1 MCNTTYGCCGCDN
14 CVGHNNLS
22 NVPARLD
29 TFRQYQTQL
38 DLPQKPLWGVPQ
50 AFGDSEFWEQTPT
63 QQEEAV
69 MTMLSINHGAKG
81 IIMWTFPT
89 TPELVT
95 VTSALAALL
104 ADKCA
109 YLLLGAHLVS
119 GLAVDGAPAADVS
132 FWENGNEML
141 LSIVNPSYED
151 VEGLV
156 DVQLPIEVTAQS
168 FTSLWGDNEWKAV
181 DDSAGRIRSL
191 QMTGLPGLSVDI
203 LLLSLDE

>member
-1 MCNTTYGCCGCDN
+1 
-14 CVGHNNLS
+14 
-22 NVPARLD
+22 
-29 TFRQYQTQL
+29 
-38 DLPQKPLWGVPQ
+38 
-50 AFGDSEFWEQTPT
+50 
-63 QQEEAV
+63 

-89 TPELVT
+89 TPDLVN

-109 YLLLGAHLVS
+109 DLLLGAHLSS

-132 FWENGNEML
+132 FWENGKEML

-151 VEGLV
+151 AGGLV
-156 DVQLPIEVTAQS
+156 ELQLPKYVTAQS
-168 FTSLWGDNEWKAV
+168 FTSLWGDNQWKAV

-191 QMTGLPGLSVDI
+191 QRTGLPGLSVDV
-203 LLLSLDE
+203 LLLSSDKQFLC

>member
-1 MCNTTYGCCGCDN
+1 MCNVTYGCCGCDN

-50 AFGDSEFWEQTPT
+50 AFGNSEFWDQTPT

-95 VTSALAALL
+95 VTSGLAALL

-109 YLLLGAHLVS
+109 YLLLGAHLSS

-132 FWENGNEML
+132 LWENGHEML

-151 VEGLV
+151 VEVLV

-181 DDSAGRIRSL
+181 DDDTGRIRSL
-191 QMTGLPGLSVDI
+191 RMTGLPGLSVDV
-203 LLLSLDE
+203 LLLSLDG